1 MPLAHHTVSYTVLGR
16 VQIPANPVAK
26 PKHCIRL
33 SRMSPAQSVAVKMGN
48 PDSEEHNYAIA
59 RSRLRLPLQF
69 VFYTVPIRIVYN
81 RDVKTNGGI
90 RRYPEFPECREI
102 NAHAQTVCTRPS
114 LSRGRPGN
122 EARMHHAKN
131 RGNKEIP
138 LAILSRILAQSC
150 VTLPT

>member
-1 MPLAHHTVSYTVLGR
+1 
-16 VQIPANPVAK
+16 
-26 PKHCIRL
+26 
-33 SRMSPAQSVAVKMGN
+33 MSPAQSVAVKMGN

-59 RSRLRLPLQF
+59 RSLRLRL

-90 RRYPEFPECREI
+90 PKYPEFPECREI

-122 EARMHHAKN
+122 EARN
-131 RGNKEIP
+131 GI
-138 LAILSRILAQSC
+138 
-150 VTLPT
+150 